1 MMDDPY
7 DPEQIASYFPAQ
19 KGRFRRAVQ
28 KNFDAAIR
36 TEKSPAGGPD
46 GKR

>member
-1 MMDDPY
+1 MSLK
-7 DPEQIASYFPAQ
+7 QPAIMLAT
-19 KGRFRRAVQ
+19 FRRKKDVFGEPCR